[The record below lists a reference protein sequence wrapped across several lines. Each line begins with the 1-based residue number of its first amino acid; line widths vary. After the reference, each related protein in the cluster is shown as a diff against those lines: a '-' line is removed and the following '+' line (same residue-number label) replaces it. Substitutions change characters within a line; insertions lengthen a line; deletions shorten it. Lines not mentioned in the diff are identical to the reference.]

1 MFSDIIFKIILYK
14 YNSQSYTIKYKLN
27 NLFKKSSCK
36 KTRITCFYIEKSIF
50 PNLDVIIY
58 IEYFKKQDSD
68 VILTGKKI
76 DKDKFTSEISLLSF
90 SVVMSYLGLFNFFNL
105 DVNLKNE
112 KVVSIRCTTLKPN
125 MKGVKHEQRSSPLTR
140 K

>member
-1 MFSDIIFKIILYK
+1 MI
-14 YNSQSYTIKYKLN
+14 
-27 NLFKKSSCK
+27 
-36 KTRITCFYIEKSIF
+36 YIEKSIF

>member
-1 MFSDIIFKIILYK
+1 MI
-14 YNSQSYTIKYKLN
+14 
-27 NLFKKSSCK
+27 
-36 KTRITCFYIEKSIF
+36 YIEKSIF

-90 SVVMSYLGLFNFFNL
+90 SVVMSYLGLFNFFQPRC
-105 DVNLKNE
+105 KSE
-112 KVVSIRCTTLKPN
+112 KWKSSVYQMHYTQTQYERSQTWTKKLTT
-125 MKGVKHEQRSSPLTR
+125 HA
-140 K
+140 